1 MSIIRGAAI
10 SPVAAPERAEAG
22 DPATGRVV
30 RTLFYAVGIAAGIA
44 YMARRSRI
52 AGAPADLSATALA
65 RLEARLVRLE
75 ASLDGSVDPL
85 PPVVLAPYDAGSGR
99 VAHERRLAALER
111 RITSVERTRESR
123 NPLLFA
129 KPNGTSGE
137 DRRHG

>member
-1 MSIIRGAAI
+1 MSIIRRAAI
-10 SPVAAPERAEAG
+10 SPVAAPESAQAG
-22 DPATGRVV
+22 DPAIGRVV
-30 RTLFYAVGIAAGIA
+30 RTLFYAVGIAAGTA
-44 YMARRSRI
+44 YMARRSRT

-85 PPVVLAPYDAGSGR
+85 PPVVLAAYDGSGR

-123 NPLLFA
+123 NSLLFA

>member
-1 MSIIRGAAI
+1 MSIIRGAAT
-10 SPVAAPERAEAG
+10 SPTAAPERAQAG
-22 DPATGRVV
+22 GPASGRVV
-30 RTLFYAVGIAAGIA
+30 RTLFSAVGIAAGIA
-44 YMARRSRI
+44 YVARRFRT
-52 AGAPADLSATALA
+52 AEAPGDISATALA

-99 VAHERRLAALER
+99 LAHERRLSALER

-129 KPNGTSGE
+129 KPNGTAGE
-137 DRRHG
+137 ERRHG